1 MNKIDLII
9 DDLYREYCLIPGSW
23 PLDPSDLVEY
33 EIDITISKIY
43 SEYPEMYGKVFACL
57 HDRLNK
63 LLSFMKDKYDCN
75 RYFNA
80 QQSRDLIKIIESIK
94 ELQSNF
100 LKNGMEIKI
109 DQSYS
114 EWIDYCIP
122 FLTRFNGC
130 EIPDEIKLPNII
142 KYEPIFIMNNL
153 NDLKR
158 QNSTK
163 VVFDSEYQNNQA
175 KELITMIEKD
185 QVNAISLAKNY
196 VEACLQTILTG
207 RSSLDL
213 DKLDM
218 TQLLSEVK
226 KAFKLNNSK
235 NAEVV
240 KIIKGLSTILIGISE
255 LRNKKGSDHSHT
267 SNIAPPSKIEARLA
281 VDSAITLVNFFWGLG
296 QKNKE

>member
-1 MNKIDLII
+1 MNKLHLII
-9 DDLYREYCLIPGSW
+9 DDLYREYCLMPDSW
-23 PLDPSDLVEY
+23 LLDSSELIEY
-33 EIDITISKIY
+33 ETDITISKIY

-63 LLSFMKDKYDCN
+63 LLSFMKDKYN
-75 RYFNA
+75 YNKHYNA
-80 QQSRDLIKIIESIK
+80 QQSRDLRKTIESIK

-100 LKNGMEIKI
+100 LKNGMEVKI

-114 EWIDYCIP
+114 EWIDYCMS
-122 FLTRFNGC
+122 FLAKSDGC
-130 EIPDEIKLPNII
+130 EIPDGIKMPTVI
-142 KYEPIFIMNNL
+142 KYEPIFVMNNL
-153 NDLKR
+153 NDLER

-175 KELITMIEKD
+175 KELIAMIEKD
-185 QVNAISLAKNY
+185 QINAISLAKNY

-207 RSSLDL
+207 RSNLDL

-218 TQLLSEVK
+218 TQLLAEAK
-226 KAFKLNNSK
+226 KVFKLNNSK

-240 KIIKGLSTILIGISE
+240 KIIKGLSTTLFGILE
-255 LRNKKGSDHSHT
+255 LRNRKGSDHAHT
-267 SNIAPPSKIEARLA
+267 SKITPPSKIEARLA

-296 QKNKE
+296 QKKG

>member
-1 MNKIDLII
+1 MNKLDLII
-9 DDLYREYCLIPGSW
+9 DDLYREYCLMPDTWS
-23 PLDPSDLVEY
+23 LDPSALIEY
-33 EIDITISKIY
+33 ETDITISKIY
-43 SEYPEMYGKVFACL
+43 CKYPEMYGKVFACL
-57 HDRLNK
+57 HDKLNE

-75 RYFNA
+75 RHFNA

-100 LKNGMEIKI
+100 LKNGMEVKI

-130 EIPDEIKLPNII
+130 EIPDGIKLPNII
-142 KYEPIFIMNNL
+142 KYEPIFVMNNL

-175 KELITMIEKD
+175 KELIAMIEKD

-196 VEACLQTILTG
+196 VEACLQTILIG

-218 TQLLSEVK
+218 TQLLTEAK
-226 KAFKLNNSK
+226 KVFKLKNSK
-235 NAEVV
+235 NTDVI
-240 KIIKGLSTILIGISE
+240 KIINGISTTLIGILE
-255 LRNKKGSDHSHT
+255 LRNRKGSDHAHT
-267 SNIAPPSKIEARLA
+267 SKITPPSKIEARLA

-296 QKNKE
+296 QKKN

>member
-1 MNKIDLII
+1 MNKLDLII
-9 DDLYREYCLIPGSW
+9 DDLYREYCLIPDPWS
-23 PLDPSDLVEY
+23 LDPSELVEY
-33 EIDITISKIY
+33 ETDITISKIY
-43 SEYPEMYGKVFACL
+43 SEYPEIYGKVFACL
-57 HDRLNK
+57 HDKLNK
-63 LLSFMKDKYDCN
+63 LLSFMKDKYSCN
-75 RYFNA
+75 KHFNA

-94 ELQSNF
+94 NLQSNF

-109 DQSYS
+109 NQSYS
-114 EWIDYCIP
+114 EWIDYCMP
-122 FLTRFNGC
+122 FLTRSNGC

-142 KYEPIFIMNNL
+142 KYEPIFVINNL
-153 NDLKR
+153 NDLER

-175 KELITMIEKD
+175 KELIAMIEKD

-196 VEACLQTILTG
+196 VEACLQTILIG

-218 TQLLSEVK
+218 TQLLTEAK
-226 KAFKLNNSK
+226 KVFKLKSSK

-240 KIIKGLSTILIGISE
+240 KIIKGLSTTLFGILE
-255 LRNKKGSDHSHT
+255 LRNRKGSDHAHT
-267 SNIAPPSKIEARLA
+267 TKIKPPLKIEARLA

-296 QKNKE
+296 QKK

>member
-1 MNKIDLII
+1 MNRLDLII

-23 PLDPSDLVEY
+23 PFDPSELVEY
-33 EIDITISKIY
+33 ETDITISKIY
-43 SEYPEMYGKVFACL
+43 CEYPEMYGKVFACL

-63 LLSFMKDKYDCN
+63 LLSFMKDKYGYN
-75 RYFNA
+75 RHYNA

-94 ELQSNF
+94 NLQSNF

-109 DQSYS
+109 NQSYS

-122 FLTRFNGC
+122 FLTKFNGC

-158 QNSTK
+158 QNSIR
-163 VVFDSEYQNNQA
+163 VVFNSEYQNNQA
-175 KELITMIEKD
+175 KELIAMIEKD

-196 VEACLQTILTG
+196 VEACLQTILAG

-213 DKLDM
+213 DKLNM
-218 TQLLSEVK
+218 TQLLTEAK
-226 KAFKLNNSK
+226 KVFKLNSSK

-240 KIIKGLSTILIGISE
+240 KIIKGLSTTLFGILE
-255 LRNKKGSDHSHT
+255 LRNRKGSDHAHT
-267 SNIAPPSKIEARLA
+267 SKITPPSKIEARLA

-296 QKNKE
+296 LKK